1 MNTTAYLE
9 NCVQIPREQRDQLL
23 KIAREAK
30 ELCEILDYKDDT
42 WWIPYENLKEAVLN
56 ENNPIIDKNDSKT
69 DNYRDTRL

>member
-30 ELCEILDYKDDT
+30 ELCDIMDQAIMPLV
-42 WWIPYENLKEAVLN
+42 PYEELKELVYN